1 MFDALPTADAVVLA
15 KPEYYEDFYRVFADD
30 IHRFDKLER
39 GQSFQ
44 EPGFGSLEAFDRGE
58 WVTSLAL
65 IEKCW
70 PSFTEYYAG
79 MTSRGFTCRRVRVV
93 ERPVTLYLQWEMHV
107 LRLRAE
113 LGEDIRVVDAVL
125 LRGAEGQRSVPELVI
140 LANAALYEV
149 IYDDEGV
156 SAGAR
161 RFTEQALIEKTTA
174 EVDSLHT
181 RGEEFSAFFDREI
194 APLPPPV

>member
-1 MFDALPTADAVVLA
+1 VFDSLPTAGAVVLA
-15 KPEYYEDFYRVFADD
+15 KLDYYEDFYRVLADD

-44 EPGFGSLEAFDRGE
+44 EPGFDSWEAFDRGD

-65 IEKCW
+65 IEKCR
-70 PSFTEYYAG
+70 PSFSEYYAG

-93 ERPVTLYLQWEMHV
+93 QRPVTPYLQWEMHV

-113 LGEDIRVVDAVL
+113 LGEDIRVVDAAL
-125 LRGAEGQRSVPELVI
+125 LREAEGKRPVPELVI
-140 LANAALYEV
+140 LGNAALYEV
-149 IYDDEGV
+149 MYDDEGV

-161 RFTEQALIEKTTA
+161 RFMEQALIEKTAA

-181 RGEEFSAFFDREI
+181 RGEVFSTFFAREI